1 MYDAS
6 QVSFFTQSRM
16 DFFSF
21 YIDFWLIWNMENK
34 QNLLQHIDKLQN
46 EDRKFLDSNFFSLC
60 MAFKKGRY
68 WQKNY
73 TSTTYYFL
81 ALRKTTIKDKYMTNE
96 VTIFFRETI
105 RSTFDDTE
113 KAKQQQHGLF
123 KGQRYLSYWYKVSC
137 HNKGKSIKYEP
148 WVIKKSTVYMSN
160 RNEIF
165 ISKINREK
173 SWYFFFCF

>member
-1 MYDAS
+1 
-6 QVSFFTQSRM
+6 
-16 DFFSF
+16 
-21 YIDFWLIWNMENK
+21 
-34 QNLLQHIDKLQN
+34 
-46 EDRKFLDSNFFSLC
+46 
-60 MAFKKGRY
+60 
-68 WQKNY
+68 
-73 TSTTYYFL
+73 
-81 ALRKTTIKDKYMTNE
+81 MTNE

-173 SWYFFFCF
+173 SWFFFFAFSIFFFCWEEKDTTYTIQLPKCALRNVLLFTGNTIVYYKCIMLWQSSRNLASSKQNDHQLLRK

>member
-1 MYDAS
+1 
-6 QVSFFTQSRM
+6 
-16 DFFSF
+16 
-21 YIDFWLIWNMENK
+21 
-34 QNLLQHIDKLQN
+34 
-46 EDRKFLDSNFFSLC
+46 

-73 TSTTYYFL
+73 TSTTYYFS

-160 RNEIF
+160 RNEI
-165 ISKINREK
+165 SKINREK
-173 SWYFFFCF
+173 SWYFFFAFSIFFSAEKRKILHIQSNCLNVLCVMYCCLQAIQ